1 MFFIETFVR
10 FAVKYL
16 CCTARK
22 AQPTRSDWE
31 ASRDLV
37 LRLDDLVDVEEK
49 AGRKVHLTKYQQY
62 VLDVACLII
71 KTKVEG
77 ATGRFDIS
85 SGTTA
90 KWEAVERAGARSARG
105 TRRRLAA
112 PMVKF

>member
-1 MFFIETFVR
+1 MFFIETFLR
-10 FAVKYL
+10 FVVKFL

-22 AQPTRSDWE
+22 AQPTSSDWE
-31 ASRDLV
+31 NARKLV

-77 ATGRFDIS
+77 AVGQFDVS
-85 SGTTA
+85 PGTTA

-105 TRRRLAA
+105 TRRWLTA